1 MDNTYVEL
9 SRAKEHVQLY
19 LSDGDAWMK
28 TLTKNSGDR
37 VTAHD
42 ILNKQEDQLARNE
55 IRIWDN
61 SKEISNTK
69 LAQKIDPSMVEV
81 ARFSHH
87 DRPELLLPVTNEHG
101 IQRGNL
107 HIPVGVYTGKTD
119 IEEATYKG
127 ASDGIYIVLNKGN
140 DENSINLYSLAQF
153 DEALKNDKK
162 DHSIVIELDNIPK
175 NEIPESLSQDIE
187 TEKVNDNQDITLE
200 YALLH
205 DDEKIPDLQLE
216 EEPQKLEKEND
227 EINISYHH
235 EEEINQKIKER
246 EYGD

>member
-1 MDNTYVEL
+1 M
-9 SRAKEHVQLY
+9 
-19 LSDGDAWMK
+19 AWMEA
-28 TLTKNSGDR
+28 LTKNSGDR

-61 SKEISNTK
+61 SKEVGNTK
-69 LAQKIDPSMVEV
+69 LAQKIDQTLVEI

-87 DRPELLLPVTNEHG
+87 DRPELLLPVSNEHG

-107 HIPVGVYTGKTD
+107 HIQVGVYTGKTD

-127 ASDGIYIVLNKGN
+127 ASDGLYIVLNKGN
-140 DENSINLYSLAQF
+140 DENSINLYSLSQF
-153 DEALKNDKK
+153 DEALKKDTK
-162 DHSIVIELDNIPK
+162 DHSIVIELDNTNIPI
-175 NEIPESLSQDIE
+175 NEIPESLPQDKEIE
-187 TEKVNDNQDITLE
+187 KINEKQDITLE
-200 YALLH
+200 SALLH
-205 DDEKIPDLQLE
+205 DDEKIPDIQLTE
-216 EEPQKLEKEND
+216 ESPTREKENE

-235 EEEINQKIKER
+235 EEEQKQKIKEK

>member
-1 MDNTYVEL
+1 ME
-9 SRAKEHVQLY
+9 A
-19 LSDGDAWMK
+19 
-28 TLTKNSGDR
+28 LTKNSGDR

-61 SKEISNTK
+61 SKEVGNTK
-69 LAQKIDPSMVEV
+69 LAQKIDQTLVEI

-87 DRPELLLPVTNEHG
+87 DRPELLLPVSNEHG

-107 HIPVGVYTGKTD
+107 HIQVGVYTGKTD

-127 ASDGIYIVLNKGN
+127 ASDGLYIVLNKGN
-140 DENSINLYSLAQF
+140 DENSINLYSLSQF
-153 DEALKNDKK
+153 DEALKKDTK
-162 DHSIVIELDNIPK
+162 DHSIVIELDNTNIPI
-175 NEIPESLSQDIE
+175 NEIPESLPQDKEIE
-187 TEKVNDNQDITLE
+187 KINEKQDITLE
-200 YALLH
+200 SALLH
-205 DDEKIPDLQLE
+205 DDEKIPDIQLTE
-216 EEPQKLEKEND
+216 ESPTREKENE

-235 EEEINQKIKER
+235 EEEQKQKIKEK